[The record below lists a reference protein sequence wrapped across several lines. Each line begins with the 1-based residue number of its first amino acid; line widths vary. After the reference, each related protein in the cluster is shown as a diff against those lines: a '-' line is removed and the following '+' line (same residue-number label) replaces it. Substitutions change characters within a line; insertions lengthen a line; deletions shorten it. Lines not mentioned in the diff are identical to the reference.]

1 MRVMIRYTVRPERV
15 EQSVALLHA
24 VYADL
29 EQLRPAGLRYDTF
42 RLDGSGG
49 FLALIESEGDPV
61 AAPHHQLASFQRYRA
76 ALSEICVEQPTVAYL
91 GEVGSYRSED
101 HGHGSPTEPGQTAP

>member
-15 EQSVALLHA
+15 GQSVELLHA

-29 EQLRPAGLRYDTF
+29 ERVRPRGLRYDTF
-42 RLDGSGG
+42 RLDGSGS

-76 ALSEICVEQPTVAYL
+76 ALNEFCTEPPTVTYL
-91 GEVGSYRSED
+91 DEVGSYRSE
-101 HGHGSPTEPGQTAP
+101 